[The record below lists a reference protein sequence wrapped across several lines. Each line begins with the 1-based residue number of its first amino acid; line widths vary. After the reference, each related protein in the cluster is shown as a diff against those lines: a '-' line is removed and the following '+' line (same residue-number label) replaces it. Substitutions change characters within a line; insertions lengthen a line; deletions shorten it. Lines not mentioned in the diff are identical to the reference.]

1 MLKALAYA
9 LLLIIVLL
17 SAGLAAAWLYL
28 RTPDRPAAE
37 LERRYAGADDHF
49 IELPGGLRL
58 HYRDQGDRSR
68 PVLVL
73 LHGYGDSY
81 ATWEAW
87 GQALQD
93 RYQLVPAQTVF
104 FDDLLGNVQAARGQ
118 GWHAVQ
124 FHNAAQAQRDLA
136 AISSQIGL

>member
-1 MLKALAYA
+1 MLKTLAYA
-9 LLLIIVLL
+9 LLLIVVLL
-17 SAGLAAAWLYL
+17 SVGLAAVWLYL

-58 HYRDQGDRSR
+58 HYRDQGDRLR

-93 RYQLVPAQTVF
+93 RYRVISLDLPGHGLSAAPAATPPASLTCTQAPKSPAGRRMPQT
-104 FDDLLGNVQAARGQ
+104 GRSTATP
-118 GWHAVQ
+118 
-124 FHNAAQAQRDLA
+124 
-136 AISSQIGL
+136 